1 MSSQFRYII
10 ASLAA
15 VSSLALFADTYTWKN
30 TGTAGTF
37 SSASNWT
44 LTSTGEDATEGPGEN
59 DDVVIKDGDT
69 AYTVTVSTPFKVRS
83 LTIGDAGGSAVVTLK
98 FQSGLSTNEVVG
110 AVIVGAK
117 GKFTHTEETSTSSG
131 INSLNTATYKLNLK
145 AGGDIT
151 IKSGGSVNADACGFS
166 SGKGP
171 YPNGGSGN
179 GSYGAAYGGTGMHNG
194 TATGGVNTY
203 GSIRN
208 PNDSG
213 SGGNA
218 RGGGVI
224 YLESGGTLTV
234 SGSVTA
240 KGSEAASARAAGG
253 SIILK
258 GNAIAG
264 GGTVS
269 VKGSG
274 AGGGTWPGG
283 GGGRIAIYTKE
294 NRAFSSLAFGT
305 LTAEGGVLSKC
316 SSGTIYFES
325 AQHAPGCGELVIDGK
340 GQTIGARYSL
350 TIFNGNI
357 RDISQ
362 PFGAITLKNKGH
374 VCVQG
379 PVKLTATNALTV
391 SSNSRLYTSATTAG
405 IYLAPSSGTTFTYS
419 GAVLTNHNFI
429 CNAPGATVNFV
440 NGSSMY
446 IPATSATGT
455 TTPAQLN
462 LSGEPGRLLTLASST
477 ESGAWTLKVGTG
489 AEISVD
495 YVNVSRGNASG
506 QPITANNSVGDDYS
520 KEHNWLFPETTL
532 PGDPLTWTGA
542 ADTSWVNGNNWL
554 DKADG
559 NRAPLETDVITIPA
573 GCPRYPAIAAD
584 TLVNSLVIAA
594 GATNRLSGAN
604 LTVTNSFSCAGVFT
618 RANAEKLIIAGEGDA
633 TLDFAN
639 GEYGDVH
646 ITKSGGTITLPNGL
660 SAKRLKISAT
670 AATTYV
676 MPATQKLKMDVFD
689 IDGTDADFIT
699 LVSSTPGTAWK
710 LQVDDVMRV
719 RGVTVSDSN
728 ANDGRTIAAGT
739 FVTNDGGNSNWNFT
753 SGSAVEWVGGVDG
766 NWTTDGNWDPVGVPS
781 ETAVVSIRPKTA
793 AASVT
798 LNSSELSIVPVG
810 GLMIGGSDYTATLKC
825 NKAIEVAGGVDVA
838 EKGTLVLNSIA
849 TNNIVNCGF
858 IVRPGATVTHDG
870 PRYASTQSCGVN
882 LLVKDDMV
890 VERGGSV
897 NVDGKG
903 FNSGYGPAKG
913 TDSGDS
919 TTNPSHGGIGYFQAA
934 TACYGSIL
942 RPRTFGSPYTTA
954 AGNSSAAGGQIAITV
969 EGDLTVKGTI
979 TAKGGA
985 NGGGTGGSVWLTAER
1000 LLGSGTIAADGM
1012 STGYGAA
1019 GGRVAIY
1026 QTVATSLGFSGS
1038 ITYYAANPTTRSNG
1052 HGTRYYQFA
1061 NSEEGGGT
1069 IYFNAGGSNGTS
1081 FPMSADG
1088 PAKSAYSKA
1097 TVCVQSGILYVLADT
1112 KVKDINITGGKINLQ
1127 GHTVRVLSKTH
1138 KDGKGWTGGTYANC
1152 VTENGGKII
1161 WVNGLSV
1168 SVR

>member
-30 TGTAGTF
+30 TGTAGMF
-37 SSASNWT
+37 YDAGNWT
-44 LTSTGEDATEGPGEN
+44 LTSTGEDATVPPGEN
-59 DDVVIKDGDT
+59 DDVVIKDGET
-69 AYTVTVSTPFKVRS
+69 AYTVTVTNAAFKVRS
-83 LTIGDAGGSAVVTLK
+83 LTVGDAGGSAVVTVK
-98 FQSGLSTNEVVG
+98 FQNGKSTNEVVN
-110 AVIVGAK
+110 AVTIGAK
-117 GKFTHTEETSTSSG
+117 GKLTHTEETATG
-131 INSLNTATYKLNLK
+131 TGTAVLANAKYRLNLK

-151 IKSGGSVNADACGFS
+151 IKSGGTVDASGCGFT
-166 SGKGP
+166 SGNGP
-171 YPNGGSGN
+171 YPQGGSGN
-179 GSYGAAYGGTGMHNG
+179 KYYGAAYGGTGVHNA
-194 TATGGVNTY
+194 TATGSVSTY

-213 SGGNA
+213 SGGA
-218 RGGGVI
+218 SRGGGVI

-234 SGSVTA
+234 AGSVKATGPTSGSN
-240 KGSEAASARAAGG
+240 AAGG

-269 VKGSG
+269 VKGGYG
-274 AGGGTWPGG
+274 ATYPGG

-294 NRAFSSLAFGT
+294 NRASSSLAFGT
-305 LTAEGGVLSKC
+305 LTAEGGVVGK
-316 SSGTIYFES
+316 SSAGTIYFES
-325 AQHAPGCGELVIDGK
+325 AQHVPGCGEIIVDGK
-340 GQTIGARYSL
+340 NQTLTARYSL

-357 RDISQ
+357 RDILQ
-362 PFGAITLKNKGH
+362 PFGAITLKNRGH

-379 PVKLTATNALTV
+379 PVKLTVTNGLSV
-391 SSNSRLYTSATTAG
+391 SSNSRLYTSATSAG
-405 IYLAPSSGTTFTYS
+405 IYLAPGPSTTFTYS

-440 NGSSMY
+440 SGSSMY
-446 IPATSATGT
+446 IPATNGK
-455 TTPAQLN
+455 LN
-462 LSGEPGRLLTLASST
+462 LAGASGNLLTLAPST
-477 ESGAWTLKVGTG
+477 ESGTWTLNVGNG
-489 AEISVD
+489 ADISVD
-495 YVNVSRGNASG
+495 YVNVSRGIASG
-506 QPITANNSVGDDYS
+506 LPITANNSVGDDYS
-520 KEHNWLFPETTL
+520 KEHNWHFPETVL
-532 PGDPLTWTGA
+532 PGDPLTWTGG
-542 ADTSWVNGNNWL
+542 ADTSWINPENWL

-573 GCPRYPAIAAD
+573 GCPRYPAIAVD

-594 GATNRLSGAN
+594 GATNRLSGGN
-604 LTVTNSFSCAGVFT
+604 LTVTNNFSCAGVFT
-618 RANAEKLIIAGEGDA
+618 RANAEKLVIAGEGDA

-660 SAKRLKISAT
+660 STKRLKISAT

-689 IDGTDADFIT
+689 IDGTDDDFIT

-728 ANDGRTIAAGT
+728 ADDGRTIAAGT
-739 FVTNDGGNSNWNFT
+739 FATNGGGNSNWNFT

-766 NWTTDGNWDPVGVPS
+766 NWTTEGNWDPVGVPS
-781 ETAVVSIRPKTA
+781 ETAVVAIRPKTA
-793 AASVT
+793 AVSVT

-810 GLMIGGSDYTATLKC
+810 GIMLGGSSYTATLKC

-838 EKGTLVLNSIA
+838 ENGALFLNSIA

-870 PRYASTQSCGVN
+870 PRYANTQSCGVN

-897 NVDGKG
+897 NVDGMG
-903 FNSGYGPAKG
+903 FNTGYGPGKG
-913 TDSGDS
+913 TGSGDS
-919 TTNPSHGGIGYFQAA
+919 TANPSYGGVGYLQAVSS
-934 TACYGSIL
+934 CYGSIL
-942 RPRTFGSPYTTA
+942 RPSSLGSPYGGVG
-954 AGNSSAAGGQIAITV
+954 GNSSGGGGQIAITV

-979 TAKGGA
+979 TAKGGTA
-985 NGGGTGGSVWLTAER
+985 GGGTGGSVWLTAER
-1000 LLGSGTIAADGM
+1000 FLGNGTIAVDGM

-1019 GGRVAIY
+1019 GGRIAIY

-1038 ITYYAANPTTRSNG
+1038 ITYSQVNQGVRYSG

-1069 IYFNAGGSNGTS
+1069 IYFNSGSGATS

-1088 PAKSAYSKA
+1088 SAKSAYAKA
-1097 TVCVQSGILYVLADT
+1097 TVCVQSGTLYVLADT

-1127 GHTVRVLSKTH
+1127 GHTLRVLSKTH
-1138 KDGKGWTGGTYANC
+1138 KNGKGWTGGTYADC
-1152 VTENGGKII
+1152 VTENGGKIV
-1161 WVNGLSV
+1161 WVSGLIMA
-1168 SVR
+1168 VR

>member
-1 MSSQFRYII
+1 MKRAVKWMSAVAFAAAI
-10 ASLAA
+10 API
-15 VSSLALFADTYTWKN
+15 ALFADTYTWKS
-30 TGTAGTF
+30 GTSGTF

-83 LTIGDAGGSAVVTLK
+83 LTIGDAGGTAVATVTFK
-98 FQSGLSTNEVVG
+98 NGLSTNEVVG

-117 GKFTHTEETSTSSG
+117 GKLTHTEETATG
-131 INSLNTATYKLNLK
+131 TGTAVLANAKYRLNLK

-151 IKSGGSVNADACGFS
+151 IRSGGTVDASGCGFA
-166 SGKGP
+166 SGNGP
-171 YPNGGSGN
+171 YPQGGSGQKY
-179 GSYGAAYGGTGMHNG
+179 YGAAYGGTGVHNA
-194 TATGGVNTY
+194 TATGSVNTY

-213 SGGNA
+213 SGGSS
-218 RGGGVI
+218 RGGGVV

-234 SGSVTA
+234 AGSVKATGPTSGSN
-240 KGSEAASARAAGG
+240 AAGG

-264 GGTVS
+264 SGTVS
-269 VKGSG
+269 VKGGYG
-274 AGGGTWPGG
+274 ATYPGG

-294 NRAFSSLAFGT
+294 NRAFSSLAFVT
-305 LTAEGGVLSKC
+305 LTAEGGSTGK
-316 SSGTIYFES
+316 SSGGTIYFES

-340 GQTIGARYSL
+340 NQTIGARYSL

-374 VCVQG
+374 VSVQG
-379 PVKLTATNALTV
+379 SAKLTATNAFSV
-391 SSNSRLYTSATTAG
+391 SSNSRIYTSATTAG
-405 IYLAPSSGTTFTYS
+405 IYFAPVPGTTFTYS

-429 CNAPGATVNFV
+429 CNAPGATVSFV

-559 NRAPLETDVITIPA
+559 HRVPLETDVITIPA
-573 GCPRYPAIAAD
+573 GCPRYPVIIAD

-594 GATNRLSGAN
+594 GATNKLSGAN
-604 LTVTNSFSCAGVFT
+604 LTVTNNFSCAGVFT
-618 RANAEKLIIAGEGDA
+618 RANAEKLVIAGEGDA

-660 SAKRLKISAT
+660 STKRLKISAT

-676 MPATQKLKMDVFD
+676 LPATQKLKMDVFD
-689 IDGTDADFIT
+689 IDGTDGHIT
-699 LVSSTPGTAWK
+699 LASSAPGTAWK

-739 FVTNDGGNSNWNFT
+739 FATGIGDNPNWNFT

-766 NWTTDGNWDPVGVPS
+766 NWTTEGNWDPVGVPG
-781 ETAVVSIRPKTA
+781 ETAVVAIRAKTA

-798 LNSSELSIVPVG
+798 LNPSELSIVPVG
-810 GLMIGGSDYTATLKC
+810 GLMIGGSDYAASLQC
-825 NKAIEVAGGVDVA
+825 NKAIEVASGVDVA

-858 IVRPGATVTHDG
+858 VVRPGATVTHDG
-870 PRYASTQSCGVN
+870 PRYANTQSCGVD

-890 VERGGSV
+890 VEKGGSV

-903 FNSGYGPAKG
+903 FASGYGPG
-913 TDSGDS
+913 HGGGSGMS
-919 TTNPSHGGIGYFQAA
+919 MTMASHGGFGFRQDA
-934 TACYGSIL
+934 TRCYGSIL
-942 RPRTFGSPYTTA
+942 RPRTFGSPYSA
-954 AGNSSAAGGQIAITV
+954 NGVAAGGQIAVTV
-969 EGDLTVKGTI
+969 LGDLKVDGSI
-979 TAKGGA
+979 TANGGSG
-985 NGGGTGGSVWLTAER
+985 GGGTGGSVWLTSGR
-1000 LLGSGTIAADGM
+1000 LLGSGTIAANGL
-1012 STGYGAA
+1012 STGYGVS

-1026 QTVATSLGFSGS
+1026 LTEVASLGFGGS
-1038 ITYYAANPTTRSNG
+1038 VTAYAQYSNANYCGR
-1052 HGTRYYQFA
+1052 GTKYYQYA
-1061 NSEEGGGT
+1061 NNEEGGGT
-1069 IYFNAGGSNGTS
+1069 IYFSPGSSCGTS

-1088 PAKSAYSKA
+1088 SAKTAYAKA
-1097 TVCVQSGILYVLADT
+1097 TVCVQSGTLYVLADT
-1112 KVKDINITGGKINLQ
+1112 KVKDINITGGKIDLQ
-1127 GHTVRVLSKTH
+1127 GHTIRVLSKKH
-1138 KDGKGWTGGTYANC
+1138 KNGKGWTGGTYANC